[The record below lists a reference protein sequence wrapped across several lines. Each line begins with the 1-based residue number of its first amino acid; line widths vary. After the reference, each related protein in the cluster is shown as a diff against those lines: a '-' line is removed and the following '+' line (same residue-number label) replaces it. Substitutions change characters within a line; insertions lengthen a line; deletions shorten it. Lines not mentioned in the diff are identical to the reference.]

1 MKKNILSILILAL
14 LIVNIVLTAI
24 MMFSVVGMTK
34 KTSAL
39 VTDIATIVKL
49 DMSEGLE
56 EEPAASIPMSDV
68 AVHELPEA
76 MTIPLKMGDDGVQ
89 HYAVVAVSLSMNTK
103 DKDYEDYS
111 AGLQEKQS
119 LIQNQIIDVFG
130 SHTIEEAQS
139 NQDAL
144 KGEITKNIQE
154 MYDSKFIFN
163 VNFSDIKFQ

>member
-39 VTDIATIVKL
+39 VTDIASIIKI
-49 DMSEGLE
+49 DMAEGVE
-56 EEPAASIPMSDV
+56 EAPAESIPMSDV
-68 AVHELPEA
+68 AVYELPDA
-76 MTIPLKMGDDGVQ
+76 MTIPLKMGEDGVQ
-89 HYAVVAVSLSMNTK
+89 HYAVVAVSLSMNMK
-103 DKDYEDYS
+103 DKGYEEHNAS
-111 AGLQEKQS
+111 LKEKQS

-144 KGEITKNIQE
+144 KAEITKKLQE

>member
-1 MKKNILSILILAL
+1 MKKNILSIVILAL
-14 LIVNIVLTAI
+14 LIVNIALTAI
-24 MMFSVVGMTK
+24 MMFSVTGMTK

-39 VTDIATIVKL
+39 VDDIASIIKL
-49 DMSEGLE
+49 DMANGLE

-68 AVHELPEA
+68 AVHELPES
-76 MTIPLKMGDDGVQ
+76 MTIPLKIGEDGEQ
-89 HYAVVAVSLSMNTK
+89 HYVVVAVSLSMNTK
-103 DKDYEDYS
+103 DKDYETYNAS
-111 AGLQEKQS
+111 LQEKQS

-130 SHTIEEAQS
+130 SHTIEEAQG

-144 KGEITKNIQE
+144 KREIVQKIQE

>member
-24 MMFSVVGMTK
+24 MMFSVMGMTK

-39 VTDIATIVKL
+39 VTDIAAIIKL
-49 DMSEGLE
+49 DMAEGTE
-56 EEPAASIPMSDV
+56 EAPAESVPMSDI
-68 AVHELPEA
+68 AVYELPEA

-103 DKDYEDYS
+103 DKDYKTYGETIK
-111 AGLQEKQS
+111 EKQS

-130 SHTIEEAQS
+130 SHTLEEAQS
-139 NQDAL
+139 NQDTL
-144 KGEITKNIQE
+144 KGEITKKIQE
-154 MYDSKFIFN
+154 LYDSSFIFN